1 MKTISSFTH
10 LFFDLDGTLTESGP
24 GIMNSVRHAL
34 RHWGI
39 EETDDDKLRLFI
51 GPPLTESF
59 KTLYGFSEEQ
69 AFEAM
74 GVYREYFGVKGL
86 FENSVYD
93 GIIPALE
100 ALKKSGKKLY
110 VATGKPE
117 IYMHPILEHF
127 GLKDFFIFAGGA
139 DLKET
144 RSKKDLIIEYV
155 IKECGLEEERSA
167 GNILMIG
174 DRKHDISGAKKT
186 GLASCGVLWGYGSR
200 EELTQAGADFIIESP
215 QKLSSLSGNDTD
227 CSRAR

>member
-93 GIIPALE
+93 GIIPLCQR
-100 ALKKSGKKLY
+100 LKLNDIQVA
-110 VATGKPE
+110 VATNKPE
-117 IYMHPILEHF
+117 RFAKQLVQHFHLDEYMSVVC
-127 GLKDFFIFAGGA
+127 GA
-139 DLKET
+139 DEQGNLTKA
-144 RSKKDLIIEYV
+144 DLIYKVMDLTHIEE
-155 IKECGLEEERSA
+155 K
-167 GNILMIG
+167 
-174 DRKHDISGAKKT
+174 
-186 GLASCGVLWGYGSR
+186 
-200 EELTQAGADFIIESP
+200 
-215 QKLSSLSGNDTD
+215 
-227 CSRAR
+227 